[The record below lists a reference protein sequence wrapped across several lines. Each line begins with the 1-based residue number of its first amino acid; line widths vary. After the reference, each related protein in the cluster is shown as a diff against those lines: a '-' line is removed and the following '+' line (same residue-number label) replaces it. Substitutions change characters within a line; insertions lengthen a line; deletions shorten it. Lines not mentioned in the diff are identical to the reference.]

1 MLFKSY
7 LLMEDDVSMTRT
19 YLVSGIR
26 TTSIVGS
33 SFGVVPDLAPSLAK
47 SRLE

>member
-1 MLFKSY
+1 MLFQSY

-33 SFGVVPDLAPSLAK
+33 SFGVADLAPSLAK

>member
-1 MLFKSY
+1 
-7 LLMEDDVSMTRT
+7 MTRT

-33 SFGVVPDLAPSLAK
+33 SLGVVSDLAPSLAK